1 VARKR
6 RPLSPEDEDLWQ
18 RVAKTARPLNPT
30 VKLPLQRIRTTQPK
44 GPPNTSQPEALP
56 FEVQAF
62 TIGSRAVTP
71 GGHDLAPSVTDHL
84 NAAPLNMDKK
94 TFQRLKRGKSRPDA
108 RLDLHGMTL
117 DQAQGA
123 LFDFIPNARA
133 RGHRL
138 VLVITGKGRN
148 RDGGGPIP
156 ERMGVLRHQVP
167 RWLTGPALGAMV
179 QQVTPAHARHGGSGA
194 LYVYLRR

>member
-1 VARKR
+1 MARKR
-6 RPLSPEDEDLWQ
+6 RPLSPEDEDLWR
-18 RVAKTARPLNPT
+18 RVAKTTTPLRPDVRQPLIQPPPAA
-30 VKLPLQRIRTTQPK
+30 VKKPPK
-44 GPPNTSQPEALP
+44 PVKPAFAPAPFRLGSQASEAP
-56 FEVQAF
+56 
-62 TIGSRAVTP
+62 R
-71 GGHDLAPSVTDHL
+71 HDLAPSVAEQLD
-84 NAAPLNMDKK
+84 AVPLRMDKK
-94 TFQRLKRGKSRPDA
+94 TFARLKRGKSRPEA

-123 LFDFIPNARA
+123 LFGFIPSTRA
-133 RGHRL
+133 RGCRL

-167 RWLTGPALGAMV
+167 RWLNGPALAAMV
-179 QQVTPAHARHGGSGA
+179 QQVTPAHPRHGGSGA